1 MQYSFNELVSM
12 KMQLFNKKYN
22 DVKNIKKNQKL
33 LVPTDKTNNLYE
45 LTTEEYNKLLIENIS
60 KMYKKTTLSAISS
73 VNTEAKAIAK
83 DLNLDESAIQSESIL
98 YYNERPQG
106 TFSEQSEMQTDKSC
120 KIRDRNCK
128 QTLHPSD
135 KQIH

>member
-1 MQYSFNELVSM
+1 
-12 KMQLFNKKYN
+12 MQLSN
-22 DVKNIKKNQKL
+22 DVKNIKKNPKL
-33 LVPTDKTNNLYE
+33 LVPARKTNNLYE

-135 KQIH
+135 K

>member
-22 DVKNIKKNQKL
+22 DVKNIKKNPKL
-33 LVPTDKTNNLYE
+33 LVPTDKINNLYE
-45 LTTEEYNKLLIENIS
+45 LTTEEYDKLLIENIS

-106 TFSEQSEMQTDKSC
+106 TISEQSEMQTDKSC